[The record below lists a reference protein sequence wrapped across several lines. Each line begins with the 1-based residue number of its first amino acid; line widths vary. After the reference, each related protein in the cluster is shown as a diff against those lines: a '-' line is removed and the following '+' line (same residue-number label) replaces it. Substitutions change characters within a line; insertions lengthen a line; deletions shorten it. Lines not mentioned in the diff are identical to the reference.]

1 MKTAAH
7 LIVFRFKGPFYHDR
21 DSQAE
26 TSGLHVVLNGSE
38 PFRAVATLRVQERH
52 VGPAECLQDV
62 HYSKGL
68 RRKQSHTV
76 YGKSNLQ
83 ITGALDSLACTVK

>member
-1 MKTAAH
+1 MQNVAH
-7 LIVFRFKGPFYHDR
+7 LIVFRFKDLSQHDR

-26 TSGLHVVLNGSE
+26 TTGLHAVLNGSE
-38 PFRAVATLRVQERH
+38 PFRAVATLRVQQRH

-68 RRKQSHTV
+68 RSRQSHTA
-76 YGKSNLQ
+76 YGK
-83 ITGALDSLACTVK
+83 